1 MLLGDIMK
9 KFKAK
14 KRRKFPKL
22 LVSLILILLVY
33 SFTTKILFSMKLKS
47 SNEEFITA
55 MLNDANHH
63 VIYDNQSKNYVGKI
77 LKYILNFD
85 LKNPKS
91 ILNTFFKYETKNES
105 NDADETEDDYLTQYI
120 SDPDSAVV
128 SDPIVYIYNT
138 HQLESYNLDNYA
150 EYNITPNV
158 QMAAYLLKG
167 LLNKAN
173 ISTLVETANINDFL
187 SLNGWN
193 YASSYKA
200 SRYYLEEAIKQNPN
214 LQLII
219 DLHRDSIS
227 REKSTIT
234 INDKNYAKVLFV
246 VGTDYEGYENNL
258 SLANTLNNMINSK
271 YAGLS
276 RGVITKGGAGVNG
289 VYNQDLSNKIVLIE
303 CGGNE
308 NTIDEVM
315 NTMLVLNEV
324 IKEYLGV

>member
-1 MLLGDIMK
+1 MGDRMK
-9 KFKAK
+9 RFKAK
-14 KRRKFPKL
+14 KRRKFPKIFL
-22 LVSLILILLVY
+22 GLIIIFLGY
-33 SFTTKILFSMKLKS
+33 YFTTKLLMNIKLKS

-63 VIYDNQSKNYVGKI
+63 VIYDNQSKDYFGKI
-77 LKYILNFD
+77 IKYILNFD

-105 NDADETEDDYLTQYI
+105 NDADEIEDDNLTEYI

-128 SDPIVYIYNT
+128 SDPVVYIYNT

-158 QMAAYLLKG
+158 QMASYLLKG
-167 LLNKAN
+167 LLNKSG
-173 ISTLVETANINDFL
+173 ISTLVETGNINDFL

-200 SRYYLEEAIKQNPN
+200 SRYYLEETVKQNPN
-214 LQLII
+214 LKLII
-219 DLHRDSIS
+219 DLHRDSIP

-234 INDKNYAKVLFV
+234 INNKNYAKVLFV
-246 VGTDYEGYENNL
+246 VGTDYDGYEDNL
-258 SLANTLNNMINSK
+258 SLANTLNNLINGK
-271 YAGLS
+271 YSGLS
-276 RGVITKGGAGVNG
+276 RGVITKGGEGVNG
-289 VYNQDLSNKIVLIE
+289 VYNQDVSNKIVLIE

>member
-1 MLLGDIMK
+1 MGDRMK

-14 KRRKFPKL
+14 KRRKFPKIL
-22 LVSLILILLVY
+22 FGLVLIFLGY
-33 SFTTKILFSMKLKS
+33 YFTTKILLNMKLKS

-63 VIYDNQSKNYVGKI
+63 VIYDNQSKDYFGKI

-91 ILNTFFKYETKNES
+91 ILNTFFKYESKNES
-105 NDADETEDDYLTQYI
+105 NDADEVEDDHLTEYI
-120 SDPDSAVV
+120 NDPDSAVI
-128 SDPIVYIYNT
+128 SDPVVYIYNT
-138 HQLESYNLDNYA
+138 HQLESYNLDNYV

-167 LLNKAN
+167 LLNKSG

-200 SRYYLEEAIKQNPN
+200 SRYYLEEAIRQNPN
-214 LQLII
+214 LKLII
-219 DLHRDSIS
+219 DLHRDSVP

-234 INDKNYAKVLFV
+234 INDKNYAKILFV
-246 VGTDYEGYENNL
+246 IGTDYDGYEENL
-258 SLANTLNNMINSK
+258 SLANALNNLINNK

-276 RGVITKGGAGVNG
+276 RGVITKGGEGVNG
-289 VYNQDLSNKIVLIE
+289 VYNQDISNKIVLIE

-315 NTMLVLNEV
+315 NTMLVLNEI